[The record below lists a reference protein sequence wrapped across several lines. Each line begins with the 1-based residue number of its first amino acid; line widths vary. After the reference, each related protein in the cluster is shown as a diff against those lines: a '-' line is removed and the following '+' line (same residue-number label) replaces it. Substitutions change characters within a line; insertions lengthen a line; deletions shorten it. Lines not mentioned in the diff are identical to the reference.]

1 MNSMTR
7 TYPWLTESIRFSFL
21 GVTEGAKISWQAFTG
36 KDAESMTNRPAQQL
50 TIEEGP
56 FLSGRLVV
64 TSQPGRVDVTLN
76 AMPTDPNVHP
86 SLGDFTT
93 NLAAFSERLMQV
105 KLPAAVRVAFGAV
118 LNIFPSSLEESGA
131 AIRDLI
137 PSFQIDK
144 SATDI
149 SLQFN
154 MPKKLPKV
162 SGITLNRLAKYSQ
175 MMSQVVLYDGTSPTT
190 KRNHVLQ
197 LELDINTGPDYRI
210 PGASIYSGLIPAIF
224 NEAGSFVS

>member
-1 MNSMTR
+1 MTR

-21 GVTEGAKISWQAFTG
+21 GVAEGAKISWHAFTG
-36 KDAESMTNRPAQQL
+36 KDAESLTNRPAQQL

-56 FLSGRLVV
+56 FLSGRLVI

-86 SLGDFTT
+86 SLGEFSA
-93 NLAAFSERLMQV
+93 NLATFSEHLMQV
-105 KLPAAVRVAFGAV
+105 KLPTAVRVAFGAV
-118 LNIFPSSLEESGA
+118 LNVFPSSFEESGA

-144 SATDI
+144 QATDI

-154 MPKKLPKV
+154 VPKKLPKV
-162 SGITLNRLAKYSQ
+162 SGITLNRLSKYSQ
-175 MMSQVVLYDGTSPTT
+175 MMSQVMLYDGVTQTT

-197 LELDINTGPDYRI
+197 LEIDINTHPEYRI
-210 PGASIYSGLIPAIF
+210 PGPSVYSGLIPAIF
-224 NEAGSFVS
+224 AEAESFVS